1 MKVHRSS
8 RNILQRVSAAYT
20 LSVRPICLKRHSLSG
35 NFYSANVDR
44 SEQVRSDR
52 IKKGLERAPHRS
64 LLFATGITRS
74 ELDKPMIGVA
84 TSWNDLIP
92 GHIGMRDLERF
103 IEKGVHAGGGWPL
116 FFGVPGICDGIAMG
130 HMGMHYSLASRELIA
145 DMVESVSMAHAFDG
159 LVLLTNCDKITPG
172 MLMAAARLNIPTIV
186 VTAGAMHSG
195 NYRGNRVN
203 LISAFEAVGKVRK
216 GEMSEIDLAELETC
230 ACPGPG
236 SCQGMYTANTMAC
249 VTESLCMSLPGCAT
263 ALAVSGEKRR
273 IAFESG
279 KRITAMV
286 KADLT
291 PRKIMTKNA
300 FENAIR
306 IDMALGGSTNTT
318 LHIPAIA
325 HEAGIELSIDT
336 FDKISSTTPHLCNM
350 LPGGPT
356 YMEDLDA
363 AGGIPGVLSRFSKV
377 LKPSPTV
384 SGRSIVDNAKAGRVG
399 NDDVIRTFQNAY
411 HKEGGI
417 AVLKGNLA
425 PDGCVVKQT
434 AVSDTMKKFEGTAIV
449 FDSEEESMKAIL
461 ANKIKP
467 RHVIVIRY
475 EGPKGGPGMREMLS
489 PTSAISGMGL
499 GESVVLLTDG
509 RFSGGTR
516 GPCIGH
522 ISPEAAEG
530 GPIAIVKNGDKIV
543 LDIPSRMLTLKL
555 SNAEIKKR
563 LAKWKPREPKIKSG
577 WLARYAKVV
586 TSANTGAILKA

>member
-1 MKVHRSS
+1 
-8 RNILQRVSAAYT
+8 
-20 LSVRPICLKRHSLSG
+20 
-35 NFYSANVDR
+35 
-44 SEQVRSDR
+44 
-52 IKKGLERAPHRS
+52 
-64 LLFATGITRS
+64 
-74 ELDKPMIGVA
+74 MIGIA
-84 TSWNDLIP
+84 TSFTDLIP

-103 IEKGVHAGGGWPL
+103 IEKGVHTGGGWPQ
-116 FFGVPGICDGIAMG
+116 FFGIPGICDGIAMG
-130 HMGMHYSLASRELIA
+130 HTGMHYSLPSRELIA
-145 DMVESVSMAHAFDG
+145 DIVESISMAHAFDG

-172 MLMAAARLNIPTIV
+172 MLMAAARLNIPSIV
-186 VTAGAMHSG
+186 VTAGAMYSG
-195 NYRGNRVN
+195 AYHGKRVN

-216 GEMSEIDLAELETC
+216 GEMSQRELAELESC

-249 VTESLCMSLPGCAT
+249 VTESLGMSLPGCAT

-273 IAFESG
+273 IAFDSG
-279 KRITAMV
+279 KRVVGMV
-286 KADLT
+286 KEDLT

-318 LHIPAIA
+318 LHILAIA
-325 HEAGIELSIDT
+325 HEAGIKLPIDA
-336 FDKISSTTPHLCNM
+336 FDRISRSTPHLCNM

-363 AGGIPGVLSRFSKV
+363 AGGIQGLLSRFTKK
-377 LKPSPTV
+377 LKPSRTV
-384 SGRSIVDNAKAGRVG
+384 TGRSIIEHAKEGRVG
-399 NDDVIRTFQNAY
+399 NADVIRSLENAY

-417 AVLKGNLA
+417 AVLTGNLA
-425 PDGCVVKQT
+425 PNGSVVKQT
-434 AVSDTMKKFEGTAIV
+434 AVSAGMMKFEGKAIV

-461 ANKIKP
+461 ANRIKP
-467 RHVIVIRY
+467 GHVIVIRY

-509 RFSGGTR
+509 RFSGGTHGR
-516 GPCIGH
+516 CIGH

-530 GPIAIVKNGDKIV
+530 GPIAIVKNGDRIV
-543 LDIPSRMLTLKL
+543 LDIPNRKLDIKL
-555 SNAEIKKR
+555 SSAEIKKR

-586 TSANTGAILKA
+586 TSANTGAIVEA

>member
-1 MKVHRSS
+1 MPR
-8 RNILQRVSAAYT
+8 LAASFQVRRT
-20 LSVRPICLKRHSLSG
+20 SCVRPIRLER
-35 NFYSANVDR
+35 YSCAGHKYPCRRIVR
-44 SEQVRSDR
+44 SKILRSDR

-74 ELDKPMIGVA
+74 ELDKPMIGIA

-116 FFGVPGICDGIAMG
+116 FFGVPGVCDGIAMG
-130 HMGMHYSLASRELIA
+130 HLGMHYSLASRELIA
-145 DMVESVSMAHAFDG
+145 DMVESVAMAHAFDG

-172 MLMAAARLNIPTIV
+172 MLMAAARLDIPTIV

-195 NYRGNRVN
+195 HYRGSRVN
-203 LISAFEAVGKVRK
+203 LISAFEAVGKVRQ
-216 GEMSEIDLAELETC
+216 GEMSEIDLAELEVC
-230 ACPGPG
+230 ACPGTG

-249 VTESLCMSLPGCAT
+249 VTESLGMSLPGCAT

-279 KRITAMV
+279 KRISAMV
-286 KADLT
+286 KENLT

-325 HEAGIELSIDT
+325 YESGIKLSIET
-336 FDKISSTTPHLCNM
+336 FDKISRTTPHLCNM

-363 AGGIPGVLSRFSKV
+363 AGGIPGVLSRFAKV

-384 SGRSIVDNAKAGRVG
+384 SGRSIIENAKAGRVG
-399 NDDVIRTFQNAY
+399 NDDVIRTLQNAY

-417 AVLKGNLA
+417 AVLSGNLA
-425 PDGCVVKQT
+425 PKGCVVKQT
-434 AVSDTMKKFEGTAIV
+434 AVSDKMKKFEGTALV

-461 ANKIKP
+461 AKKIKP
-467 RHVIVIRY
+467 GHVIVIRY

-530 GPIAIVKNGDKIV
+530 GPIAIVRNGDKIV
-543 LDIPSRMLTLKL
+543 LDIPNRKLELKL
-555 SNAEIKKR
+555 SSAEIKKR
-563 LAKWKPREPKIKSG
+563 LSKWKPRDPKIKNG

-586 TSANTGAILKA
+586 SSANTGAIVKA